1 MNDIGNRRRSL
12 SIAASM
18 AAVVAIAVLAIGSPA
33 QSRRRQHAAGAPTPT
48 ETPTP
53 TPEPTP
59 EVKTWDFDQDQ
70 AGQVAKGWTAV
81 EGDWTVIGDPGA
93 PSAPNTFGLGPGRFL
108 KALVK
113 MVEYYPIAVL
123 DDPAEYD
130 DVTLEASFKAVG
142 GRLDCSGGL
151 IVRYADPKNY
161 YVVVAGCPSDYF
173 ALLRVTNGVTEILK
187 QAVVP
192 IDKNMWYQLRVVA
205 SGDHFACYAGK
216 KMVFDVADNKI
227 AKGKVGLWARADA
240 QVRFDNVTLTIPPK
254 AEGSAASQ
262 SPPAAP
268 TEVPPPPGG
277 SGGAPPPLPPTMP

>member
-1 MNDIGNRRRSL
+1 MNHFGNRRGLSL
-12 SIAASM
+12 AVLTT
-18 AAVVAIAVLAIGSPA
+18 AVVALTVLAIGSPA
-33 QSRRRQHAAGAPTPT
+33 QSRRRQHVPAPAAT
-48 ETPTP
+48 ETETP

-70 AGQVAKGWTAV
+70 TGQVAKGWTAV
-81 EGDWTVIGDPGA
+81 EGDWTVISDPGA
-93 PSAPNTFGLGPGRFL
+93 PSAPNTFGLGSGRFL
-108 KALVK
+108 TALTK
-113 MVEYYPIAVL
+113 MLEYYPLAVL
-123 DDPAEYD
+123 DDPAQYD
-130 DVTLEASFKAVG
+130 DLTLEASFKAVG

-173 ALLRVTNGVTEILK
+173 ALVRVTNGVSEILK

-192 IDKNMWYQLRVVA
+192 IDKNVWYQLRVVV

-216 KMVFDVADNKI
+216 KLVFDVADNKI

-240 QVRFDNVTLTIPPK
+240 QVRFDNVTLTIPSK
-254 AEGSAASQ
+254 AESSGAQ
-262 SPPAAP
+262 NLPAAP
-268 TEVPPPPGG
+268 TELPQPPGG